1 MDATII
7 RSVIKSYF
15 HVSYSRRMPGTFAS
29 QRPCLGDACQ
39 SRKMAILLNSLF
51 FFKTSFRPNYRVK
64 YYDYIVLAGYPA
76 SLGRKGGREGG
87 EGWREGIEGGEGGR

>member
-7 RSVIKSYF
+7 RSVIKGYF

-51 FFKTSFRPNYRVK
+51 LMFKTSFLPNYRVK
-64 YYDYIVLAGYPA
+64 YYYYIVLAGYPA

-87 EGWREGIEGGEGGR
+87 GGRRER